1 MDFTTQLRRTY
12 LGAAPH
18 TFYTALIWLVGGIVG
33 EFIST
38 GWGILVFI
46 IGASFTFP
54 AGELI
59 RRAMRVP
66 NLMSKENQLGKLFT
80 LSAFGIP
87 LCYPLIYLVCKSNVN
102 YFFPAFSILI
112 GAHYLIFIYGYGMLT
127 FGILSLLLV
136 AQGTITS
143 MYYQDQFAMS
153 AYLTSLTLFVFGI
166 LHFKQV
172 KKETHE

>member
-18 TFYTALIWLVGGIVG
+18 TFYTASIWLAGGLVG
-33 EFIST
+33 EFVSK
-38 GWGILVFI
+38 GFGILIFI
-46 IGASFTFP
+46 MGASFTFP
-54 AGELI
+54 VGELI
-59 RRAMRVP
+59 RRSMHVP
-66 NLMSKENQLGKLFT
+66 NLMAKENDLGKMFM

-87 LCYPLIYLVCKSNVN
+87 LCYPIIYLVCKSNIN
-102 YFFPAFSILI
+102 YFFPVFSILI
-112 GAHYLIFIYGYGMLT
+112 GAHYLVFIYGYGMIT

-143 MYYQDQFAMS
+143 IYYTDQFALS

-172 KKETHE
+172 KKENHE